1 MSRAA
6 GGAVPPGFEQSQA
19 LISDLQQQNTE
30 LTAEIEQ
37 QRQEARRHIREGTAH
52 SRRQATMSL
61 RRMRASQRQID
72 KNQRLIARN
81 QELIAMGARSAAA
94 AAGRRPQVHSNIVPL
109 ERASPVT
116 VLPPSSPRSIV
127 PAPSAAAALRRIHKG
142 HPGGV
147 SALMAAQEE
156 VLQPPPRRSPGKT
169 TAPMV
174 SSQPIAYGSPTHTPT
189 GVRLTGRSKIFGVI
203 PEGISGT
210 LRKIVTGNKKGSIRS
225 YLFSGGTRK
234 NRRKHRR
241 RRRTKRRR
249 QRIKRRRRKTRHRR
263 RKTRHRRRHRRRTN
277 KNRKRR

>member
-1 MSRAA
+1 MSRAT

-19 LISDLQQQNTE
+19 LISRLQQKNAE
-30 LTAEIEQ
+30 LTANIER
-37 QRQEARRHIREGTAH
+37 QRQEGRRHLQAGE
-52 SRRQATMSL
+52 RRQATMSL
-61 RRMRASQRQID
+61 RRMRASERQIAT
-72 KNQRLIARN
+72 NQAFIARN

-94 AAGRRPQVHSNIVPL
+94 GRRPQARSNIVPL
-109 ERASPVT
+109 ERVSPVT

-127 PAPSAAAALRRIHKG
+127 PAPSAAAVLRRIREG

-147 SALMAAQEE
+147 SAIMAAQEE
-156 VLQPPPRRSPGKT
+156 VLQPRPRRSPGET

-174 SSQPIAYGSPTHTPT
+174 GSQPIAYGSPTHTPT
-189 GVRLTGRSKIFGVI
+189 GVRLTGRSKIFGII
-203 PEGISGT
+203 PQGVSGT
-210 LRKIVTGNKKGSIRS
+210 LRKMVTGNKKGSIRS

-234 NRRKHRR
+234 NRSKHRR
-241 RRRTKRRR
+241 RHHTKRRR